1 MASVLQQYHQLADRM
16 ATQITGNY
24 QSWTDFLTTA
34 ARLYKYPYHE
44 QLMIYAQ
51 RPEATACAD
60 YELWNK
66 RMGRYVRRGA
76 KGIALI
82 DHSGDTPKLKYVFDV
97 ADTHTTERSRSPY
110 LWEFRPEHEQV
121 VSAAMAEQYNIQYPG
136 NLVDQLEQISS
147 VKVTEYF
154 LAHEQDLLGIV
165 DGSYLERYHDYD
177 KGVAFLNAATVS
189 TTYMLLSRCG
199 LAENAHFGPEDF
211 MPVFDFN
218 TPQTVDALGSAISGI
233 SEEILRTIEATIKK
247 YEREKLSERS
257 QDNERTDLH
266 TQRGLLDSQSEPVP
280 PGEQTSGQVRT
291 DAESIPSGASP
302 GAVEPP
308 DPDGE
313 AVSPSAGDRRNSE
326 PAVGADDA
334 HTDAVGR
341 SDGSSE
347 SQRPHEMGGADEQ
360 PESPSRGSDPDGVDL
375 HLTEDSPVEQ
385 FSFFPTEAQQIE
397 SITEAERVQATPSAF
412 SMFISQADIDHI
424 LRTGGNED
432 DARMKIVAEFSKQ
445 KPLEN
450 RATFLKAL
458 YHGGNG
464 LITENGKIS
473 AWYGE
478 GGIHIASGDTARYL
492 PAAQVISWADAAGRT
507 EELLDSGTF
516 ATNLE
521 VAEAPRNER
530 QRIAAE
536 VWGLY
541 HDLSDEAKSL
551 GHLSCLSNI
560 RSTNY
565 PEETERLTDELAN
578 SAFREILLTESRA
591 FVDAYRENRE
601 LLRFHYHRPQVLLT
615 QLEELSMPRKEY
627 NSNMAALPETGKFI
641 TEDEIADSLA
651 NGSSFEGGKNRIYAF
666 FQNQHSLKEK
676 ADFLKEEYGTGG
688 RSHAV
693 SGQSGSFEEHG
704 SKGIVLKKS
713 DCTDIQMNW
722 NKVASRISER
732 IRLNRYFTPDEQVLY
747 DEKLAQATARTIAY
761 NSYNAVKEA
770 HPDDIVLHQIGDF
783 FEIYGEDAKQAA
795 ERLDMYLTTRNIPNA
810 GRVEMCGLPAHNLE
824 MYTHFEKTA
833 INHSDESIIYIK
845 EDNMFYS
852 SFIFKSIFD
861 V

>member
-1 MASVLQQYHQLADRM
+1 MASVLQQYHQLADHM
-16 ATQITGNY
+16 ATQITGSY

-110 LWEFRPEHEQV
+110 LWEYRPEHEQV

-147 VKVTEYF
+147 LKVTEYF
-154 LAHEQDLLGIV
+154 FAHEQDLLDIV
-165 DGSYLERYHDYD
+165 DGSYLEQYHDYD

-199 LAENAHFGPEDF
+199 LAENAHFAPEDF

-218 TPQTVDALGSAISGI
+218 TPQTVDALGSAISDI
-233 SEEILRTIEATIKK
+233 SEEILRNIEVTIKK

-257 QDNERTDLH
+257 QENERTDLH
-266 TQRGLLDSQSEPVP
+266 SQRGLLDSQSEPVP
-280 PGEQTSGQVRT
+280 AGEQAPGQVRE
-291 DAESIPSGASP
+291 DAEEVSTGASP
-302 GAVEPP
+302 GAVEPT
-308 DPDGE
+308 DPVGA
-313 AVSPSAGDRRNSE
+313 AVSPSAGDRRDGE
-326 PAVGADDA
+326 PALGADDA
-334 HTDAVGR
+334 EADAVGR
-341 SDGSSE
+341 GDGSSE
-347 SQRPHEMGGADEQ
+347 NQRPHEMGGADEQ
-360 PESPSRGSDPDGVDL
+360 PESPGRGSNPDGADL

-473 AWYGE
+473 AWYSE
-478 GGIHIASGDTARYL
+478 DGIYIASGDTARYL
-492 PAAQVISWADAAGRT
+492 PSAQVISWADAAGRT

-521 VAEAPRNER
+521 VTEAPRNER
-530 QRIAAE
+530 HRIATE
-536 VWGLY
+536 VWDIC
-541 HDLSDEAKSL
+541 HDLSDEAKSQ
-551 GHLSCLSNI
+551 GYLSCLGNI

-565 PEETERLTDELAN
+565 PEEMERLTDELSN
-578 SAFREILLTESRA
+578 PAFRE
-591 FVDAYRENRE
+591 
-601 LLRFHYHRPQVLLT
+601 
-615 QLEELSMPRKEY
+615 
-627 NSNMAALPETGKFI
+627 
-641 TEDEIADSLA
+641 
-651 NGSSFEGGKNRIYAF
+651 
-666 FQNQHSLKEK
+666 
-676 ADFLKEEYGTGG
+676 
-688 RSHAV
+688 RSDTC
-693 SGQSGSFEEHG
+693 
-704 SKGIVLKKS
+704 
-713 DCTDIQMNW
+713 DC
-722 NKVASRISER
+722 S
-732 IRLNRYFTPDEQVLY
+732 P
-747 DEKLAQATARTIAY
+747 
-761 NSYNAVKEA
+761 
-770 HPDDIVLHQIGDF
+770 
-783 FEIYGEDAKQAA
+783 
-795 ERLDMYLTTRNIPNA
+795 
-810 GRVEMCGLPAHNLE
+810 
-824 MYTHFEKTA
+824 
-833 INHSDESIIYIK
+833 
-845 EDNMFYS
+845 
-852 SFIFKSIFD
+852 
-861 V
+861 

>member
-16 ATQITGNY
+16 ATQITGSY

-51 RPEATACAD
+51 RPDATACAEYD
-60 YELWNK
+60 LWNK
-66 RMGRYVRRGA
+66 RMGRYIRRGA

-82 DHSGDTPKLKYVFDV
+82 DHSGDAPRLRYVFDV
-97 ADTHTTERSRSPY
+97 ADTRGTERSRSPY

-121 VSAAMAEQYNIQYPG
+121 VSDSLELQYDIRYPG
-136 NLVDQLEQISS
+136 SFSDLLEQISS

-154 LAHEQDLLGIV
+154 LAHEQDLLDIV
-165 DGSYLERYHDYD
+165 DGSYLEQYHDYD

-233 SEEILRTIEATIKK
+233 SEEILRNIEVTIKK

-257 QDNERTDLH
+257 YENDRTDLYP
-266 TQRGLLDSQSEPVP
+266 QRGLLDSQSEPVP
-280 PGEQTSGQVRT
+280 AGEQAPGQVREDT
-291 DAESIPSGASP
+291 EEVSTGASP

-308 DPDGE
+308 DPVGA
-313 AVSPSAGDRRNSE
+313 AVPPSAGDRRNGE
-326 PAVGADDA
+326 QAVGADDA

-341 SDGSSE
+341 GDGSSE
-347 SQRPHEMGGADEQ
+347 SQRPDEVGGADEQ
-360 PESPSRGSDPDGVDL
+360 PESPSRGSDPDGADL
-375 HLTEDSPVEQ
+375 RLTEDFPSEQ

-397 SITEAERVQATPSAF
+397 SIAETERVQTTHSAF

-450 RATFLKAL
+450 RAAFLKAL

-478 GGIHIASGDTARYL
+478 DGIHIASDNTVRYL
-492 PAAQVISWADAAGRT
+492 SSAQVISWADAAVRT

-521 VAEAPRNER
+521 VTGAQRHEHY
-530 QRIAAE
+530 RIATE
-536 VWGLY
+536 VWDIC
-541 HDLSDEAKSL
+541 HDLSDGAKSQ
-551 GHLSCLSNI
+551 GYLSCLGNI

-565 PEETERLTDELAN
+565 PEETKRLTDELAN
-578 SAFREILLTESRA
+578 PAFRETLLSEYKI
-591 FVDAYRENRE
+591 FMDAYRENRE
-601 LLRFHYHRPQVLLT
+601 LLRFHYHRPQALLT
-615 QLEELSMPRKEY
+615 RLEELSLPRKEY
-627 NSNMAALPETGKFI
+627 NSNMAALPETRKFI
-641 TEDEIADSLA
+641 TEDVIADSLA
-651 NGSSFEGGKNRIYAF
+651 NGSNFESGKNRIYTF
-666 FQNQHSLKEK
+666 FQNPHSLKEY
-676 ADFLKEEYGTGG
+676 ADFLKKEYGIGG

-693 SGQSGSFEEHG
+693 SGESGSFEEHS

-713 DCTDIQMNW
+713 GCVDVQMNW
-722 NKVASRISER
+722 NKVASRISEL
-732 IRLNRYFTPDEQVLY
+732 IRLNRY
-747 DEKLAQATARTIAY
+747 
-761 NSYNAVKEA
+761 
-770 HPDDIVLHQIGDF
+770 
-783 FEIYGEDAKQAA
+783 
-795 ERLDMYLTTRNIPNA
+795 A
-810 GRVEMCGLPAHNLE
+810 GLLLL
-824 MYTHFEKTA
+824 
-833 INHSDESIIYIK
+833 S
-845 EDNMFYS
+845 
-852 SFIFKSIFD
+852 
-861 V
+861 